1 MMSDIDIVNFA
12 DNNIPYM
19 SAENISPVTSLE
31 STSCR
36 IFKLLR
42 QGKTV
47 INVMFCEASCYKRR
61 ISSNLQILFIFAEV
75 IIPGFAAKL
84 KGLAHLYAS
93 FECPPLPCP
102 DTLIMGYPV
111 SCFCRI
117 CI

>member
-19 SAENISPVTSLE
+19 SAENISLVTSLE

-47 INVMFCEASCYKRR
+47 INVMFC
-61 ISSNLQILFIFAEV
+61 
-75 IIPGFAAKL
+75 
-84 KGLAHLYAS
+84 
-93 FECPPLPCP
+93 
-102 DTLIMGYPV
+102 
-111 SCFCRI
+111 
-117 CI
+117 